1 LEVPARLWTSGL
13 KRSILTARHIKQS
26 LFIMQDGY
34 PFTQM
39 MPRVFKNLD
48 EIYAGA
54 CDGMT
59 CVALRKGLFEVGVK
73 KCYVLIVAC

>member
-1 LEVPARLWTSGL
+1 
-13 KRSILTARHIKQS
+13 
-26 LFIMQDGY
+26 MQDGY